1 MSLVSSTVSSTGGEL
16 MQKVVHNLPCSDQ
29 VVRQYQGLKAERRS
43 YFQFLLELVGAIAT
57 LSTKG
62 TD

>member
-1 MSLVSSTVSSTGGEL
+1 MSLVSSTVSSTGREL

>member
-16 MQKVVHNLPCSDQ
+16 MQKVLHNLPCSDQ

>member
-1 MSLVSSTVSSTGGEL
+1 
-16 MQKVVHNLPCSDQ
+16 MQKVLHNLPCSDQ